1 MTVPEIILGP
11 PGCGKT
17 TALIGIVEEELERGT
32 APDRIGFFSF
42 TRKAAT
48 EAMDR
53 ACQKFSMTRKD
64 FPFFSTIHSLA
75 YRQLGLQRGDVLEG
89 QRLQR
94 FAHYAGV
101 RISGKFSEDGTLSGF
116 DLGDRAM
123 FMENLAR
130 IRGRDLR
137 ELYDEGDDRL
147 NWSEVSRIARCL
159 RVFKAAH
166 GLMDFTDML
175 SEFVRS
181 GIRLGLEV
189 LLVDED
195 QDLSWLQHQVIARLA
210 EGCRRFAVAG
220 DDDQGIYAWAGA
232 DVNHLISMEGD
243 VRVLGQSWRVPPVVQ
258 RIAGRV
264 IREVKYRRE
273 KKWEPRQSSVGTV
286 ERAAK
291 IDEVEAD
298 DPWGDEDKNPP
309 VLVLARN
316 TYVLREQVEPELRR
330 RGVIYERHGHPSISD
345 RTLSVI
351 RDWERLRK
359 GGKIRIAEARFIYEQ
374 MSSGLGVSR
383 GHKTLSGEDDERE
396 ISAEELRA
404 DHGLL
409 RNDPW
414 YDALDRLPR
423 DDVGYLRA
431 ALKRGERPGGRPR
444 VIVSTIHGSK
454 GGEAH
459 HVILMKE
466 MAGRTWREMGENPED
481 EARCWYVGVTR
492 AREKLTIVESS
503 NGRRCPWL

>member
-1 MTVPEIILGP
+1 MTPEIILGP
-11 PGCGKT
+11 PGTGKT
-17 TALIGIVEEELERGT
+17 TSLIAIVEEELERGT
-32 APDRIGFFSF
+32 APDRIGYFSF

-53 ACQKFSMTRKD
+53 ACQKFSMKRQD
-64 FPFFSTIHSLA
+64 FPFFSTIHSLC

-147 NWSEVSRIARCL
+147 DWSEVSRIARCL

-181 GIRLGLEV
+181 GVRLGLEV
-189 LLVDED
+189 LLTDET
-195 QDLSWLQHQVIARLA
+195 QDLSFLQHQVIARLS
-210 EGCRRFAVAG
+210 EGCRRVVFAG
-220 DDDQGIYAWAGA
+220 DDDQAIYEWSGA
-232 DVNHLISMEGD
+232 DVDRLINMEGQ

-258 RIAGRV
+258 RVAGRV
-264 IREVKYRRE
+264 IREVRHRRE
-273 KKWEPRQSSVGTV
+273 KVWAPRRDSVGTV
-286 ERAAK
+286 GRAAK

-298 DPWGDEDKNPP
+298 DPWQEGSTTPP

-330 RGVIYERHGHPSISD
+330 RGVVYERHGHPSISD

-351 RDWERLRK
+351 RDWERLRR
-359 GGKIRIAEARFIYEQ
+359 GQSIRVADARLVYEQ
-374 MSSGLGVSR
+374 MSSGVGVAR
-383 GHKTLSGEDDERE
+383 GHKGLSGFDDEME
-396 ISAEELRA
+396 VSAEWLRENG
-404 DHGLL
+404 GLL

-423 DDVGYLRA
+423 DDVGYVRA
-431 ALKRGERPGGRPR
+431 ALKRGEKPGGRPR

-481 EARCWYVGVTR
+481 EMRVWYVGCTR
-492 AREKLTIVESS
+492 AREKLTIVEST